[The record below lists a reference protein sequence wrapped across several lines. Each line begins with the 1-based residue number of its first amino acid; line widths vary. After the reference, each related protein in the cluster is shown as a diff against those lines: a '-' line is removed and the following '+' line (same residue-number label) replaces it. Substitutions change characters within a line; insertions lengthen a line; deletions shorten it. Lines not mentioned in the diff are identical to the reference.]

1 MPSLATYMT
10 ATDARPLGRA
20 LRRRGRRNPGTGAVI
35 NAIVDA
41 LSELG
46 VHHIEIPAIPERV
59 RCAIQDAPRFQAI
72 EARHLGVQ
80 IDAYDQCQAGRVC
93 PPRGMATAIGAGRRQ
108 KRGLPRN
115 VPCYFPA
122 NAQAGKNF
130 SLPGIAGK
138 GRDGC
143 ISL

>member
-93 PPRGMATAIGAGRRQ
+93 PRGAWQRQSVWADDKKEGCLAMFPATSLLMRRQ
-108 KRGLPRN
+108 GKIFPCQASPERGEMD
-115 VPCYFPA
+115 V
-122 NAQAGKNF
+122 
-130 SLPGIAGK
+130 
-138 GRDGC
+138 
-143 ISL
+143 